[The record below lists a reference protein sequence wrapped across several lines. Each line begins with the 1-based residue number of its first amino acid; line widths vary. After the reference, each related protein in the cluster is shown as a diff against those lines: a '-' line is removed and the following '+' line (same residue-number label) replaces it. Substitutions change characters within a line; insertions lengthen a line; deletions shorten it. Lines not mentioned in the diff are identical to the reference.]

1 MSSRH
6 GTVLALACA
15 LLLPAVPAFAAPAK
29 GSGVP
34 SQAVDIPYQKFVL
47 DNGLTLIVHEDAKAP
62 IVAVNIWYHVG
73 SKNEM
78 PGKTGFAHLFEH
90 LMFNGSENYN
100 DDYFKAVEP
109 IGATDLNGTT
119 NEDRTNYFENVPT
132 SALDRVLWLESDRM
146 GHLLKAVD
154 QGKLDEQRGV
164 VQNEKREG
172 ENQPYAIS
180 REMITKACY
189 PAGHPYSWTVIGS
202 MDDLNAAS
210 LEDVRKW
217 FTAYYGAA
225 NAVLAV
231 GGDVKAD
238 EVLAKVKLYFG
249 DIPSGPP
256 VARFD
261 SWVAKRSGEQR
272 QQAQDRVPQARIYK
286 VWNVPP
292 SLTADADLLGLAARV
307 LSSGKTSRLYKRLV
321 YDDQIATSVRASM
334 AEREIGSLFTIDA
347 TAKPGGDLALVE
359 KAIDEELAR
368 FLAQGPT
375 EDEML
380 RAKTEAVSRFVRGVE
395 RIGGFGGKT
404 DRLAS
409 SQVLGGSPDAW
420 KASLDRVR
428 TATGGQVK
436 DAAARWLSDGV
447 YVLEIT
453 PFPKYQAEA
462 KGADRAKLPDAGTP
476 PAAKFPPLEK
486 AELSNGLRVVLAE
499 RHAVPVVEMALMVD
513 SGFAADQLALPG
525 TTSLAMSMLD
535 EGTETRNSL
544 QISDDLQRLRANL
557 STWAD
562 VDTAGL
568 SLSALKAN
576 LDASLDLFADVILH
590 PAFPAADFDRLKKQ
604 QIAGIQREKSQPASM
619 AQRVFPRLLYGE
631 GHAYGLPSSGSGYED
646 TVAKITVD
654 DLVKFHRTWFMPNG
668 STLVVVGD
676 TTLAELRP
684 KLEALF
690 QGWKRGTA
698 PKKNLKTVAGPSVS
712 TIYLVDK
719 PGAIQSVLL
728 AASLAPPKKD
738 PSDIALA
745 TMNEV
750 LAGAFISRLN
760 MNLREDK
767 HWSYGASGSIQDA
780 AGQRPAVYQSPVQT
794 DKTKESLAEM
804 AKEFDGISGAR
815 PVTAAELSSAQNTQ
829 TLTLPGRWETNSAVL
844 NSITELV
851 QFSLPDNYFET
862 FADKVRGLKT
872 ADVDAIGKKQVHRDK
887 MVWVVVGDRAVIEPG
902 LRELGWG
909 EVRVLDADGNPVK

>member
-1 MSSRH
+1 MRYRH
-6 GTVLALACA
+6 GTALALAC
-15 LLLPAVPAFAAPAK
+15 LLPLTAAAVLAAPAS
-29 GSGVP
+29 GSGVL
-34 SQAVDIPYQKFVL
+34 SQAVDIPFQKFVL
-47 DNGLTLIVHEDAKAP
+47 DNGLTLIVHEDPKAP
-62 IVAVNIWYHVG
+62 IVAVNVWYHVG
-73 SKNEM
+73 SKNER

-90 LMFNGSENYN
+90 LMFNGSENFN

-119 NEDRTNYFENVPT
+119 NEDRTNYFENVPK

-164 VQNEKREG
+164 VQNEKRQG
-172 ENQPYAIS
+172 ENQPYAVS
-180 REMITKACY
+180 RELITKACY

-210 LEDVRKW
+210 LEDVQKW
-217 FTAYYGAA
+217 FTAYYGPA

-231 GGDVKAD
+231 AGDVKAD
-238 EVLAKVKLYFG
+238 DVLARVKRYFG

-261 SWVAKRSGEQR
+261 AWVARRTGEQR
-272 QQAQDRVPQARIYK
+272 QEAQDRVPQARIYK
-286 VWNVPP
+286 VWNVPQT
-292 SLTADADLLGLAARV
+292 LTADADLLGIAARV

-321 YDDQIATSVRASM
+321 YDDQIATSVRASVF
-334 AEREIGSLFTIDA
+334 EREIGSLFTIEA
-347 TAKPGGDLALVE
+347 TAKPGGELAPVE

-368 FLAQGPT
+368 LMSQGPT

-380 RAKTEAVSRFVRGVE
+380 RAKTDAVSRVVRGLE
-395 RIGGFGGKT
+395 RIGGFGGKS

-409 SQVLGGSPDAW
+409 SEVLGGSPDAW
-420 KASLDRVR
+420 KASLDRIRVA
-428 TATGGQVK
+428 TAGQVK
-436 DAAARWLSDGV
+436 DAAARWLADGV
-447 YVLEIT
+447 YVLQVL
-453 PFPKYQAEA
+453 PFPKYQTAA
-462 KGADRAKLPDAGTP
+462 AGADRAKMPDPGAP
-476 PAAKFPPLEK
+476 PAAKFPPLQK
-486 AELSNGLRVVLAE
+486 AELANGLKVVLAE
-499 RHAVPVVEMALMVD
+499 RHAVPVVEMELIVD

-525 TTSLAMSMLD
+525 TTNLAMSMLD
-535 EGTETRNSL
+535 EGTEKRTSL
-544 QISDDLQRLRANL
+544 QISDELQRLGAELN
-557 STWAD
+557 TGAD
-562 VDTAGL
+562 VDTARVQM
-568 SLSALKAN
+568 SALKAN
-576 LDASLDLFADVILH
+576 LDASLDLYADVILH

-604 QIAGIQREKSQPASM
+604 QVAGIQREKVQPNSM
-619 AQRVFPRLLYGE
+619 AQRVFPKLLYGE
-631 GHAYGLPSSGSGYED
+631 GHAYGMPFSGSGYEES
-646 TVAKITVD
+646 VAKITRD
-654 DLVKFHRTWFMPNG
+654 DLVKFHRTWFMPNV

-676 TTLAELRP
+676 TSLAEIRP

-690 QGWKRGTA
+690 QRWERGTA
-698 PKKNLKTVAGPSVS
+698 PKKNLKTVAGPSAP

-738 PSDIALA
+738 PDEIALE

-750 LAGAFISRLN
+750 LGGAFISRLN

-780 AGQRPAVYQSPVQT
+780 AAQRAAVYSSGVQT

-829 TLTLPGRWETNSAVL
+829 TLTLPGRWETNTAVR
-844 NSITELV
+844 NSISELV

-872 ADVDAIGKKQVHRDK
+872 ADVDAAGKKQVHRDK

-909 EVRVLDADGNPVK
+909 DVRVVDADGNAVK